1 MPRTVA
7 EVESDIATLK
17 AEGKHP
23 MSAEVRA
30 LRDELKALAAPPP
43 PRPPTS
49 IATAAAGDD
58 GDAPVTPRKAPP
70 VSASDDV
77 AFVNEALTQLLL
89 KNKTGK
95 VEQAYSDVRSLLRV
109 KHILEDAAGLV
120 PVGRIS
126 LPHWDTLG
134 RERDTG
140 EKFKPGENQAVVDG
154 TAQRAVPVNP
164 RTAAASKPSITTR
177 DGQPITLSRSRALD
191 EPEGN
196 AAFVSVS
203 GDAE

>member
-7 EVESDIATLK
+7 EVEAEITALK

-23 MSAEVRA
+23 MSAEIRA
-30 LRDELKALAAPPP
+30 LRDELKALAAPPAPTAPAVVP
-43 PRPPTS
+43 P
-49 IATAAAGDD
+49 
-58 GDAPVTPRKAPP
+58 APIT
-70 VSASDDV
+70 ASDDV

-89 KNKTGK
+89 KGKGAGK
-95 VEQAYSDVRSLLRV
+95 VEQAYSDVRSMLGV

-120 PVGRIS
+120 PVGRIH
-126 LPHWDTLG
+126 LPEWSTLG

-140 EKFKPGENQAVVDG
+140 EKFKPGENQLVVDG
-154 TAQRAVPVNP
+154 LAQRAVPAP
-164 RTAAASKPSITTR
+164 KGAPASSRPSITTP
-177 DGQPITLSRSRALD
+177 DGRPIALSRSRVLD

-203 GDAE
+203 GAAE

>member
-30 LRDELKALAAPPP
+30 LRDELKALASPPP
-43 PRPPTS
+43 T
-49 IATAAAGDD
+49 
-58 GDAPVTPRKAPP
+58 APVAVPAPTPP
-70 VSASDDV
+70 VTASDDV

-177 DGQPITLSRSRALD
+177 DGQPITLSRSRVLD